1 MGSRLPRH
9 LMPVIVTLLLS
20 GSPPAAA
27 QVSGG
32 AVPIQLFRPSMDSKG
47 VFSLDASQ
55 VLGHLEPSFGLVVSY
70 ARRPLALSGPGA
82 SSAASYEVDNLV
94 TGSLHATVG
103 LWGHVELGLALP
115 VTTWSGS
122 VDPDPRPASG
132 DGAISTQ
139 GVGDLALLVKGR
151 LLDTS
156 RRPVGLALSLAV
168 DLPTGDDSGFLG
180 AGHVG
185 LWPRVIVDAELW
197 RGRVH
202 LVANAGALLQL
213 GQTGTWVDNRACPD
227 QGSEASPARCGTGRQ
242 LSAPHLLTYGV
253 GAALSVVPGRLDLAL
268 ELSGRTGLDA
278 PFDADALNSA
288 HELLAG
294 VKLYLG
300 RSSYLMLGVGCGLRG
315 DGANHAMGSPDLRAF
330 GGFVFEPAVRDR
342 DGDGLKDDVDRCP
355 DRPEDADDFEDSDGC
370 PDPDNDRDSIP
381 DVDDRCPNEPED
393 RDGREDQDGCPE
405 ADPLDRDGDGIH
417 DTVDRCPDQ
426 PEDVDRFED
435 SDGCPDP
442 DNDRDRVLD
451 VDDLCPNR
459 PEDRDRFEDSDGC
472 PDPDNDRD
480 RILDVDD
487 LCPNEPETYN
497 KYRDRDGCPD
507 KAPARFGGGTIVPLG
522 RVHFETDRAVLR
534 PESYPTLDAVVWA
547 LSAHPQILLLEIQ
560 GHADERGSAS
570 HNLRLTRD
578 RAHAVRRY
586 LERKG
591 VDPARLRSRGYG
603 EQRPR
608 DTGRGPDAWSHN
620 RRVEFVILRRR

>member
-355 DRPEDADDFEDSDGC
+355 D
-370 PDPDNDRDSIP
+370 
-381 DVDDRCPNEPED
+381 
-393 RDGREDQDGCPE
+393 
-405 ADPLDRDGDGIH
+405 
-417 DTVDRCPDQ
+417 Q